1 MYRKQKNSLEGFAA
15 WYPKWQANVVED
27 RVMTWIVNFRN
38 RVVKEGDLELAS
50 SVIVRYQSPNYKR
63 KVIETPSLPQMTTDE
78 IVVSLLEAGIPA
90 IGLLTVRRVWRD
102 SALPGYELMGA
113 LATAWR
119 HCARL
124 VVQAH
129 GGTEIRIAFRTLI
142 GTESACRRHYWR
154 RITPA
159 CSALANTSRSS

>member
-1 MYRKQKNSLEGFAA
+1 
-15 WYPKWQANVVED
+15 
-27 RVMTWIVNFRN
+27 MTWIVNSRN

-124 VVQAH
+124 CRA
-129 GGTEIRIAFRTLI
+129 
-142 GTESACRRHYWR
+142 SAWRH
-154 RITPA
+154 
-159 CSALANTSRSS
+159 